1 MELNPYSMYSVVSMS
16 EGKNA
21 EDLGEVLKIRE
32 ELDSIKHTDDARAY
46 IKTKPASNVYSLN
59 VRESEDLLVVNLVY
73 QNENV
78 SYYYNK

>member
-32 ELDSIKHTDDARAY
+32 QLDSIKNTDDVRAY
-46 IKTKPASNVYSLN
+46 IKTKPASNAYSLN

>member
-21 EDLGEVLKIRE
+21 DDLEEVLKLRE
-32 ELDSIKHTDDARAY
+32 ELDSIKNTDDAREF
-46 IKTKPASNVYSLN
+46 IKTKSASNAYSLS
-59 VRESEDLLVVNLVY
+59 VRESENLFVVNLVY